1 MLSIC
6 TCRLRKH
13 WRQPWRHAF
22 PLFAVLRCKD
32 LILYCILLYCIAWY
46 CSEVTCF
53 TFLQLWDPK
62 MWYCNT
68 SRFVLPPQHDVVW
81 AAPGLIANTKS
92 NLNPIQNVCRYRS
105 NNLIS
110 AQFTNLSYRWK
121 SGWLDFND
129 PSLEMLILKFTSFVS
144 NEDTSWRLDL
154 FICDAVGFPNSC
166 QLIWQLFTFW

>member
-22 PLFAVLRCKD
+22 PLFAVLRCRD

-62 MWYCNT
+62 MWYCNR
-68 SRFVLPPQHDVVW
+68 RFVLPPQHDVVCW
-81 AAPGLIANTKS
+81 SDCHCQSIVFANS
-92 NLNPIQNVCRYRS
+92 NPIQNNRS
-105 NNLIS
+105 NILAWSLQNMMVS
-110 AQFTNLSYRWK
+110 HRWK
-121 SGWLDFND
+121 LGWLDFKFNG
-129 PSLEMLILKFTSFVS
+129 PSLEMLILEFTCFGHFTSSSMMLLTLQVVLAAIYF
-144 NEDTSWRLDL
+144 
-154 FICDAVGFPNSC
+154 
-166 QLIWQLFTFW
+166 LIEQYNWQ